1 MSKYET
7 VIGLEIHAQLR
18 TKSKMFC
25 SCDNYS
31 VDAEP
36 NTHVCPV
43 CLGMPGMLP
52 VANAQAIEW
61 TYLFGLALGGKIADK
76 WNFERKNYFYP
87 DLPKA
92 YQITSSTNPPVIGG
106 SVDLDIDDVVSTV
119 RIHHVHL
126 EEDAGKLVHPVGA
139 KYSLVDLNRAGTPLM
154 EIVTEPDIRSPHEAS
169 VFMQDLRAILRY
181 LGISD
186 ANMEQGNMRC
196 DANISLRPVGQAEY
210 GTKVEIKNMNS
221 FKMIERALEYE
232 ITRQTEML
240 ETGERIIQETRG
252 WDDSK
257 GVTVGQRNKEEA
269 NDYRYF
275 PEPDL
280 PPFTVGKLDLNLP
293 ELPKEKCARFVN
305 EYGLSTIDATQLTS
319 DLELARYFEQA
330 VEELSDEILSTDEL
344 KRAAAKKLANWI
356 TGELIGRL
364 NKFSVQLS
372 EAKVTPE
379 QLAMLVAL
387 IDSGSISGKQAKEVF
402 DKMFETGDNPNEI
415 VEASGLG
422 QVSDEGSLLVAIG
435 KVIGNNQ
442 KSVDDFHAGKGQA
455 FGYLMGQVMAETRGQ
470 ANPQMVNKMLREKLE
485 K

>member
-319 DLELARYFEQA
+319 DLEMAQYFEQA

-356 TGELIGRL
+356 TGELIGGL